1 MDQQSNE
8 KHDSKDQVNKHESK
22 KRTKQVVPIFPMEK
36 SAENRKVAVVKL
48 KQENNDFFNIVI
60 QKGNIVLSLD

>member
-8 KHDSKDQVNKHESK
+8 KTDDKDQVNKHESK
-22 KRTKQVVPIFPMEK
+22 KRTKH
-36 SAENRKVAVVKL
+36 VVKL

>member
-8 KHDSKDQVNKHESK
+8 KTDEKDQVNKPESK
-22 KRTKQVVPIFPMEK
+22 KRTKH
-36 SAENRKVAVVKL
+36 VVKL